1 MSNIIITRYAEDH
14 PLPEPVAEQV
24 AQLFASEY
32 PVSHAENDRQRDVS
46 RRATGAAI
54 LQLMATEGRTIYVA
68 QDEDEAE
75 ATISGFLESSI
86 SDQLGGTYEQLVWIM
101 TDREQRGRH
110 IASLL
115 HRSFIIDATLRAM
128 ERAPHPTA
136 ALLTVHSEN
145 PAQAVYE
152 RWGYTTV
159 SDAGNGKRFMSK
171 PLPHQE

>member
-1 MSNIIITRYAEDH
+1 MSNIIITRYAKDH

-24 AQLFASEY
+24 ARVFANEY
-32 PVSHAENDRQRDVS
+32 PVFLTENDRQRDIS
-46 RRATGAAI
+46 RRATGAAVLELI
-54 LQLMATEGRTIYVA
+54 TAEDRTLYVA
-68 QDEDEAE
+68 QDEDEA
-75 ATISGFLESSI
+75 TIGGFLESGI

-101 TDREQRGRH
+101 TAREQRGRH

-145 PAQAVYE
+145 PAQAIYE
-152 RWGYTTV
+152 RWGYTAFG
-159 SDAGNGKRFMSK
+159 DAGSGKLFMSK
-171 PLPHQE
+171 PLPYQE